1 MRISDWSSDVCS
13 SDLAWLPTGDYE
25 TKVALND
32 SWDVNFGADGAQNGA
47 NIPFSV
53 PDDGNGGSDVTFFY
67 DATSHDL
74 TISPDAAPDPDPP
87 QPQSVT
93 IAARQQRPLAGPVDW
108 TPHPPH
114 PDPAVTTR
122 PP

>member
-25 TKVALND
+25 TKVALNE

-67 DATSHDL
+67 DDTSHEL
-74 TISPDAAPDPDPP
+74 TISLDGALDPEPP

-93 IAARQQRPLAGPVDW
+93 IAGSLQSELGCPGDW
-108 TPHPPH
+108 QPIGR
-114 PDPAVTTR
+114 ASCRERVCQYV
-122 PP
+122 